1 MENTLSPRAST
12 ETQATPRAT
21 TGWIWQA
28 VSGTAL
34 LALAGLHMFA
44 NHFVVQ
50 GGLRD
55 FQQVVEYLRNPI
67 ILVLEVLFLITV
79 TWHSVLGI
87 RAVLFDLGL
96 SEAAERRVTQAMWV
110 IGVLTVGYGLW
121 LTWIIIR

>member
-1 MENTLSPRAST
+1 MENTLSPRSST
-12 ETQATPRAT
+12 ETQAAPRAT
-21 TGWIWQA
+21 SGWIWQA

-34 LALAGLHMFA
+34 IALAGLHMFA

-55 FQQVVEYLRNPI
+55 FHDVVDYLRNPI

-79 TWHSVLGI
+79 TWHAVLGI
-87 RAVLFDLGL
+87 RAVVFDLGL
-96 SEAAERRVTQAMWV
+96 SEAAERRVTLAMWV

-121 LTWIIIR
+121 LTWIVIR